1 MARRNALPSTLFPFM
16 SVLACTIGA
25 LVVLLAIM
33 SLSAVETSDAAQL
46 ALESRT
52 SAAAVAQN
60 ELNRDEQVL
69 LDAEAAW
76 ARLDDELASRGGPEG
91 ADAFDLRR
99 WIERLRR
106 KIDIRAAL
114 AVVEAEW
121 KAVSIDRN
129 GLETEIEVLQSRRET
144 LPILI
149 DPTGLSRQWKPYF
162 IECDGRGVT
171 AYRARDDL
179 RYFVPRSEV
188 AMIGDLARYLRRVR
202 AESGALLVLL
212 VRPDG
217 LATADTVKA
226 LAEGAGIRV
235 AKLPLPGEGTI
246 DWSLLRRA
254 ESARPALQ
262 GES

>member
-1 MARRNALPSTLFPFM
+1 MARPNALPSSLFPFM

-46 ALESRT
+46 ELERRLSEASLARVALDRS
-52 SAAAVAQN
+52 
-60 ELNRDEQVL
+60 EQL
-69 LDAEAAW
+69 LAEAEAAW
-76 ARLDDELASRGGPEG
+76 SQLDAELEAKGGPKG
-91 ADAFDLRR
+91 ADAFELGRWLARVRR
-99 WIERLRR
+99 EV
-106 KIDIRAAL
+106 AARDAMVAL
-114 AVVEAEW
+114 EAQW
-121 KAVSIDRN
+121 KAVAVDRN
-129 GLETEIEVLQSRRET
+129 GLEAEIDVLESRRET

-149 DPTGLSRQWKPYF
+149 DPTGLSRQWQPYF
-162 IECDGRGVT
+162 IECDEYGVT

-202 AESGALLVLL
+202 AEAGALLVLL

-217 LATADTVKA
+217 LTTAESVKS

-235 AKLPLPGEGTI
+235 AKLPLPGGGEI

-254 ESARPALQ
+254 ESAQPSLER
-262 GES
+262 GR